1 MGIFTGATQQPV
13 TYAFL
18 AVDAL
23 FTVRYILQHAGRSNL
38 DVRSRNPSGGRWHAD
53 TQLAM
58 NDGRTATMRRPN
70 SNENASCF
78 VAGRPFALVMADGL
92 PILARAKL
100 SALRSRGKCVAGY
113 SPPQTS
119 L

>member
-1 MGIFTGATQQPV
+1 
-13 TYAFL
+13 
-18 AVDAL
+18 
-23 FTVRYILQHAGRSNL
+23 
-38 DVRSRNPSGGRWHAD
+38 
-53 TQLAM
+53 
-58 NDGRTATMRRPN
+58 MRRPN
-70 SNENASCF
+70 SHETASCA
-78 VAGRPFALVMADGL
+78 VAGRPFARVMADGL